1 MALALTLSS
10 LNDDLKHIVKKTC
23 IAKPSKTQY
32 DDDPQPVS
40 CFAVNID
47 EDTVYVP
54 LGVWR
59 NFLDEDN
66 FPEMDHFTRTTV
78 ECKGDLYTL
87 ETDPKGTR
95 DQNVVFKE
103 AIARLEAEHT
113 VFIAA
118 HTGYG
123 KTTCGTHFSSHF
135 KLKTAVLS
143 HLSVINEQWKEDF
156 LKNTTAKVQIVQGKK
171 GLDPIADVY
180 IIGVQK
186 AASLTREELSDVGLV
201 IFDEAHIATI
211 TAFSKSL
218 LRFQPK
224 YVIGFSAT
232 PKRADGMHKLFTMY
246 FGSPKSFIVR
256 EEVKNFTVYKVQTEF
271 KPDVRY
277 VMVKGVMVPD
287 WNHIVNS
294 IEYNEDRQKF
304 IASLVL
310 KHPDHRILILSCRQD
325 QSRGIHDKLVATG
338 EGVRLIIG
346 ETRKPK
352 VEGAPKAKRAKAKKK
367 ISPGEPVEHIPRVTV
382 AGTKKAG
389 TGFNDPSLTMA
400 IIASDCKNVAQ
411 WEGRIRTSNNI
422 IYDLVDDYST
432 FENHWKIRMAWYIGR
447 GATIEIINR
456 RVGGGPPP
464 VPTKRIMGP
473 KK

>member
-10 LNDDLKHIVKKTC
+10 LNDDLKHIIKKTC
-23 IAKPSKTQY
+23 IAKPAKTQY

-40 CFAVNID
+40 CFAVNVD
-47 EDTVYVP
+47 ADTVYLP

-59 NFLDEDN
+59 DFLDADE
-66 FPEMDHFTRTTV
+66 FPEMEHFTRTKVVCRST
-78 ECKGDLYTL
+78 LYTL

-95 DQNVVFKE
+95 DQNVVFDE
-103 AIARLEAEHT
+103 AVARLEAEHT

-118 HTGYG
+118 FTSFG
-123 KTTCGTHFSSHF
+123 KTTCGTHFASHF

-143 HLSVINEQWKEDF
+143 HLSVINKQWEEEF

-171 GLDPIADVY
+171 GLDPSADVY

-186 AASLTREELSDVGLV
+186 AASLTREALSDIGLV

-224 YVIGFSAT
+224 YVVGFSAT
-232 PKRADGMHKLFTMY
+232 PRRADGMHKLLAMY
-246 FGSPKSFIVR
+246 FGSPKDFIVR
-256 EEVKNFTVYKVQTEF
+256 EEVKNFTVFKVQTEF

-310 KHPDHRILILSCRQD
+310 KHPEHRILILSSRQD
-325 QSRGIHDKLVATG
+325 QSRGIRDKLVAAG
-338 EGVRLIIG
+338 EEVRLIIG
-346 ETRKPK
+346 DARAGTPK
-352 VEGAPKAKRAKAKKK
+352 AEGAPKTKRTKKK
-367 ISPGEPVEHIPRVTV
+367 ISSVPETIPRVTV

-389 TGFNDPSLTMA
+389 TGFNDATLTMA
-400 IIASDCKNVAQ
+400 IMASDCKNIAQ
-411 WEGRIRTSNNI
+411 WEGRIRTSDNV

-432 FENHWKIRMAWYIGR
+432 FENHWKIRMAWYLKR
-447 GATIEIINR
+447 GATIEIVNR
-456 RVGGGPPP
+456 RAGGAPPM